1 MDLPTYI
8 SFGDELVKIADAG
21 IRANMAA
28 RNGAVVGTDYLPGGE
43 LESNDPSQTNFVP
56 KLAGKG
62 ETTEGKFDSKKL
74 KKKFHKAYN
83 KHREPAGAA
92 LRGGFGGAFLGQML
106 TGGRLGGKG
115 LAARM
120 GLRGFGALGAGA
132 GLADHYA
139 QGKKGRRRRR
149 RRRSVLLDKTAGM
162 PSGTFTP
169 ARQLQRGTHTGSFE
183 RVVHKG
189 GVLRPPTVGQ
199 KFKFP
204 SDPTQ

>member
-1 MDLPTYI
+1 VDTK
-8 SFGDELVKIADAG
+8 E
-21 IRANMAA
+21 
-28 RNGAVVGTDYLPGGE
+28 
-43 LESNDPSQTNFVP
+43 
-56 KLAGKG
+56 
-62 ETTEGKFDSKKL
+62 L
-74 KKKFHKAYN
+74 KKRFHKGYN
-83 KHREPAGAA
+83 KYREPTGAA

-120 GLRGFGALGAGA
+120 GLRGFGALGAGV

-139 QGKKGRRRRR
+139 QGKKARRRKRGLAAR
-149 RRRSVLLDKTAGM
+149 DSSKTAGM

-169 ARQLQRGTHTGSFE
+169 ARQLSSGNHTGSFE
-183 RVVHKG
+183 KIVHKG
-189 GVLRPPTVGQ
+189 GILRRPTVGQ